1 MSQPT
6 RRKGLKYGQVMLIM
20 LALILLLVGVAYW
33 RQSSLGPTPGFDD
46 APFSLMQK
54 VLYDQTQAD
63 SVTLAQQRAV
73 TPKSQGSLI
82 FVKTNSGNYAKL
94 SAEFSYCL
102 IDPQNIKFWIH
113 QGVLY
118 SPEGET
124 IRRLDNVCVDLTDR
138 FDLDTGL
145 AESQGAQEGS
155 ADLYFENRGPALQ
168 VTYTF
173 SGAGLALPS
182 VAQLRP

>member
-6 RRKGLKYGQVMLIM
+6 RRRGLKYGQVMLIM
-20 LALILLLVGVAYW
+20 LALILLLVGLAYW
-33 RQSSLGPTPGFDD
+33 RQSSLGPAPGFDD
-46 APFSLMQK
+46 VPFSLMQNAI
-54 VLYDQTQAD
+54 YDQTQAD
-63 SVTLAQQRAV
+63 SVTLAQQKAV

-82 FVKTNSGNYAKL
+82 FVKTNAGNYAKL
-94 SAEFSYCL
+94 SAEFNFCL

-113 QGVLY
+113 QGALY
-118 SPEGET
+118 SPEGEP
-124 IRRLDNVCVDLTDR
+124 IRRLDNFCVDLTDR

-145 AESQGAQEGS
+145 AESQGAREGS

-168 VTYTF
+168 VAYVL

-182 VAQLRP
+182 VGQLRP